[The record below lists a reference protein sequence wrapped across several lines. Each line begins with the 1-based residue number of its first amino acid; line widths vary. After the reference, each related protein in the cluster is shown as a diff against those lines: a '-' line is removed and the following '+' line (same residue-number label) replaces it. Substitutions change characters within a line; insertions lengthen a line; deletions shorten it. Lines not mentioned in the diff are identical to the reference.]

1 MSRKASPGAS
11 GGASA
16 KARAEASGEGSGKGS
31 GSVATADRLHS
42 AAIHLLRRLRREDGA
57 IGLAPARL
65 SALSV
70 LAFAGPMNLTAL
82 AAAEQVQAPTMTKVV
97 QALEAEGLVRREAD
111 AADKRGSRLAATAK
125 GRRIMEEGRRR
136 RVQRLASD
144 LAALPAADRALLEQ
158 AAGILER
165 LGGGRTSPPAGAEAP
180 RSFRNV

>member
-1 MSRKASPGAS
+1 MSRKAS
-11 GGASA
+11 ASA
-16 KARAEASGEGSGKGS
+16 SV
-31 GSVATADRLHS
+31 SVATADRLHS

-70 LAFAGPMNLTAL
+70 LACAGPMNLTAL

-165 LGGGRTSPPAGAEAP
+165 LGGGRSSPAAGADTR